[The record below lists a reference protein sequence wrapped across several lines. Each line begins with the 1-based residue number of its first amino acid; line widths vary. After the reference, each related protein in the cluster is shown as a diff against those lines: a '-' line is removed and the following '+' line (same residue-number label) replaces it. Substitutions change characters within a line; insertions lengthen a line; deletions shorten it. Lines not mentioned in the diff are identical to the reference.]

1 MQQEE
6 SIYNLIPREYAAAQK
21 PPAHSSKFR
30 STVKDEYKSGKASY
44 KTMGPAKVETRAPQN
59 FVKKH
64 EKEPK
69 LPDRTPFK
77 YPDDDRKKPSVPRRD
92 EQPILGLK
100 TTKDFIKQNAVENIM
115 SVPKK
120 PEKNFV
126 DTKGGDKQ
134 PLDPSGLEPKYIHKK
149 DFGTTPK
156 YIERRKEDIQRAQDE
171 YDQYVAEHFRRGAM
185 KCLTA
190 DERDQILDG
199 LKSNWEQL
207 HHEYQG
213 LSVVTDTAPKKNR
226 KERMEAEMKQLERD
240 IDAIERHPIIYLAN
254 WFVIWDSGFS
264 CMDNVNRFVYGK
276 ARICGEEIYWMSPSS

>member
-1 MQQEE
+1 MMQEE
-6 SIYNLIPREYAAAQK
+6 SIYNLIPRDAVQAQK
-21 PPAHSSKFR
+21 NPKYTSKFR
-30 STVKDEYKSGKASY
+30 STVKDEYTTNKGNS
-44 KTMGPAKVETRAPQN
+44 KTMGPAKVETRAPDN

-64 EKEPK
+64 EKEPR
-69 LPDRTPFK
+69 LPDRAPFQ
-77 YPDDDRKKPSVPRRD
+77 YPDADRKRPSVPRRED
-92 EQPILGLK
+92 QPIMGLK

-120 PEKNFV
+120 PQKNFV

-134 PLDPSGLEPKYIHKK
+134 PLETSGLEPKYIHKK
-149 DFGTTPK
+149 EFGSVPK

-185 KCLTA
+185 QCLTEG
-190 DERDQILDG
+190 ERDQILDG
-199 LKSNWEQL
+199 LKSNWEML

-240 IDAIERHPIIYLAN
+240 IEAIEKHKVIYLAN
-254 WFVIWDSGFS
+254 
-264 CMDNVNRFVYGK
+264 
-276 ARICGEEIYWMSPSS
+276 